1 MNGIDVI
8 LGALFLISSIGGLIL
23 SVIMFKDD
31 EIDAGLFILVMA
43 GTVAFFTGAT
53 FVVVDRGSGVTMGEI
68 TSVDKNYFGTTAVY
82 IKTSET
88 EQEKYCIEDDFVAA
102 QAKEYIG
109 KKVKISYGERV
120 GIYSTGKCSQ
130 APVTYIEEIFE

>member
-1 MNGIDVI
+1 MNGLDIFLIIVI
-8 LGALFLISSIGGLIL
+8 LGIIIFGLALTFCDGYGTFIESISIFLVFLAIAGIFCLPFI
-23 SVIMFKDD
+23 VIDK
-31 EIDAGLFILVMA
+31 GS
-43 GTVAFFTGAT
+43 GAT
-53 FVVVDRGSGVTMGEI
+53 IGEI